1 MDSLVIYKDFYR
13 RGFKY
18 YDKIGADTSG
28 RGYQEKEKKKNHSQG
43 NRKQA
48 ANDSRVDYF
57 YETPSD
63 LANYKL
69 NA

>member
-28 RGYQEKEKKKNHSQG
+28 RGYQEKKKKKTFP
-43 NRKQA
+43 RKQKA
-48 ANDSRVDYF
+48 GC
-57 YETPSD
+57 
-63 LANYKL
+63 
-69 NA
+69 

>member
-28 RGYQEKEKKKNHSQG
+28 RGYQEKEKKKKPFP
-43 NRKQA
+43 RKQKA
-48 ANDSRVDYF
+48 GC
-57 YETPSD
+57 
-63 LANYKL
+63 
-69 NA
+69 

>member
-28 RGYQEKEKKKNHSQG
+28 RGYQEKKKKTIP
-43 NRKQA
+43 KETE
-48 ANDSRVDYF
+48 SRLLMTHELIIF
-57 YETPSD
+57 MRHHQSLRTT
-63 LANYKL
+63 N
-69 NA
+69 